1 MGGSN
6 FDLITQELLKQQRL
20 MEELEE
26 ENEELRRQLA
36 DLRAGRGIFVEICG
50 QRFMLETEG
59 FVLSLEAAPLLPDVV
74 SASPD
79 VVSASA
85 EQNSASPDEAALA
98 IASSPTQAMASVP
111 LQEAAEAAPQDTE
124 EEQSEQDEE
133 ALTPTFLEE
142 IMLDEFATA
151 MTRPMAVWTGPAKQ
165 SEDNEEERKAAL
177 RRELMGSY
185 LLE

>member
-26 ENEELRRQLA
+26 ENEELHRQLA

-50 QRFMLETEG
+50 QRFLLETEG
-59 FVLSLEAAPLLPDVV
+59 FVLSQEAAPLLPN
-74 SASPD
+74 

-85 EQNSASPDEAALA
+85 EQDDASPEEAVLA
-98 IASSPTQAMASVP
+98 IASSPTLAMAPVP
-111 LQEAAEAAPQDTE
+111 EQEAAEAALQDTE

-165 SEDNEEERKAAL
+165 PEDSEEERKAAL